1 MAGQLI
7 LSIET
12 STGCGSVSL
21 TSGTLT
27 DGSILAEYTHRPD
40 VTHSRRLLGNIEQIM
55 DALDLDWSQLDG
67 IAVSVGPGSF
77 TGLRIGMAAA
87 KGIAM
92 ATGLPLLGIS
102 SLDGLAAQCIGVEKQ
117 VCVVLDARKKQLYAA
132 CYKKMGEAQA
142 PVKVSGEV
150 SILPQQLAAEIA
162 EPTLLAGPGSMVYKE
177 ILTANPLIECVPTA
191 LIQPRAAWIGFL
203 AARELEGGN
212 VISPASLTPSYV
224 RGSEAEINLQKKK
237 KIAEEKQG

>member
-27 DGSILAEYTHRPD
+27 DGNILAEYTHRPN

-67 IAVSVGPGSF
+67 IAVSIGPGSF

-132 CYKKMGEAQA
+132 CYKKMGDAQT
-142 PVKVSGEV
+142 PVKVSNEV
-150 SILPQQLAAEIA
+150 SILPQQLAAEID
-162 EPTLLAGPGSMVYKE
+162 EPTLLAGPGSMVYEE
-177 ILTANPLIECVPTA
+177 ILAANLLIECVSTA
-191 LIQPRAAWIGFL
+191 FIQPRAAWIGFL
-203 AARELEGGN
+203 AAKELEDGN
-212 VISPASLTPSYV
+212 VVSPASLTPLYV

-237 KIAEEKQG
+237 KVAEEKRG